1 MQDFGFVVQ
10 GLRLGLQGFGFRV
23 PGLRLISLGHSSTR
37 IL

>member
-10 GLRLGLQGFGFRV
+10 GFRFRLQGFGFRV
-23 PGLRLISLGHSSTR
+23 PGLRDISFGHSSTR